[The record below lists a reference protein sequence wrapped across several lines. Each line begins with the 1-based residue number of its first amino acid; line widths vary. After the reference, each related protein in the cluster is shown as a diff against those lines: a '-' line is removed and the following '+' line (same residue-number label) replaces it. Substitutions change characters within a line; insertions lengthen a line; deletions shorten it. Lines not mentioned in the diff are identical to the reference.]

1 MKILVSLFAFMAALV
16 GGAQTPNGPQTNV
29 TAAKV
34 TAARVNHPIQA
45 QQNSGGV
52 ASPLVSLELPK
63 PNEIVKGKVTY
74 SGILVTAAKTGH
86 PLQMLNPL
94 APPEYGLPEDNTV
107 RDPATG
113 RGIGLKFF
121 ALKF

>member
-1 MKILVSLFAFMAALV
+1 MKSLVCLFAFMAALAA
-16 GGAQTPNGPQTNV
+16 GAQTTNGALTNV
-29 TAAKV
+29 TAA
-34 TAARVNHPIQA
+34 RINHRIHA
-45 QQNSGGV
+45 QQNSTI
-52 ASPLVSLELPK
+52 ASAALELPK

-86 PLQMLNPL
+86 PLQLLNPL
-94 APPEYGLPEDNTV
+94 APAEYGLPEDNTV

>member
-1 MKILVSLFAFMAALV
+1 MKILVSLFTFMVALAA
-16 GGAQTPNGPQTNV
+16 GAQTTNAPQTNV
-29 TAAKV
+29 TTAKV
-34 TAARVNHPIQA
+34 SHPIQA
-45 QQNSGGV
+45 QQNSGV
-52 ASPLVSLELPK
+52 ASPVISLELPK

-74 SGILVTAAKTGH
+74 SGIFVTAAKTGR

-94 APPEYGLPEDNTV
+94 APPEYGSPEDNTV